1 MLSFSRKR
9 GRHWAETPDF
19 VGRLVDT
26 AVNGPKGRLVN
37 LARALWIESPLS
49 AWSQAGPLY
58 PTFSNGG
65 RDMPLATTIDAGARV
80 LSRFAAG
87 FNANELSA
95 IDTLVA
101 NFMGRYGVPGMSI
114 AMTREGRLVYAKGF
128 GIIRRLSFWERFGLV
143 LPIPEIGID
152 GGIQF
157 HFRRRPN
164 PRVNPWHLFRIAS
177 VTKPITSVAI
187 MRLIE
192 QRQVNLTDR
201 VFGTGGLLGNNFGFG
216 TLPANNNTTWIGQ
229 ITVQHLLEHTCGGW
243 NNNFPQD
250 PMFLQPT
257 LNHADLITWVLRNQ
271 PLTNQP
277 GTTYQYSNFGY
288 CLLGRIIEQVTGNI
302 YADHVRTDVL
312 ARCGIHNMHIAGNT
326 RSERRDDEVEYF
338 GQYFQPPNQSIFQ
351 APLFDDPYDIPV
363 ARMDSHGG
371 WLASPVDLVRFAVH
385 VDGFNH
391 PPVPFILTDDII
403 SADTVN
409 VMTTV
414 SPQSMA
420 ANYARGWAIFP
431 NLWTHMGTLPGSQ
444 ATLIRTNNDICL
456 AAATNTWRRAWPSST
471 IDADFQTAMIN
482 VINTVTKW
490 PSHDLFPL
498 FDNPWSALPS
508 VQLKPV
514 PFGTSP

>member
-1 MLSFSRKR
+1 
-9 GRHWAETPDF
+9 
-19 VGRLVDT
+19 
-26 AVNGPKGRLVN
+26 
-37 LARALWIESPLS
+37 
-49 AWSQAGPLY
+49 
-58 PTFSNGG
+58 
-65 RDMPLATTIDAGARV
+65 MPLATTIDAGER
-80 LSRFAAG
+80 LLHRFTEG

-128 GIIRRLSFWERFGLV
+128 GIIRRLSSWERFGSV
-143 LPIPEIGID
+143 LPVPEIGID
-152 GGIQF
+152 GGIRF
-157 HFRRRPN
+157 HFPRRPN

-192 QRQVNLTDR
+192 QRRVNLTDR
-201 VFGTGGLLGNNFGFG
+201 VFGAGGLLGNSFGFG
-216 TLPANNNTTWIGQ
+216 TLDSFVPIPGSALETNIKWLKQ

-243 NNNFPQD
+243 NNNFAQD
-250 PMFLQPT
+250 PMFLIPT
-257 LNHADLITWVLRNQ
+257 MNHADLITWVLWNR

-277 GTTYQYSNFGY
+277 GTTYEYSNFGY
-288 CLLGRIIEQVTGNI
+288 CLLGRIIEQVTGKT
-302 YADHVRTDVL
+302 YAEHVKTDVL
-312 ARCGIHNMHIAGNT
+312 SRCGIQNMHIAGNT

-385 VDGFNH
+385 VDGFSH
-391 PPVPFILTDDII
+391 PPAPFILTDDII
-403 SADTVN
+403 NANTVN

-420 ANYARGWAIFP
+420 ATPPTNYARGWAIGPTF
-431 NLWTHMGTLPGSQ
+431 WTHMGALPGSQ

-456 AAATNTWRRAWPSST
+456 AAATNTWRRAWPT
-471 IDADFQTAMIN
+471 PPIDADFQNAMLN
-482 VINTVTKW
+482 VINTVTQW
-490 PSHDLFPL
+490 PGHNLFPL
-498 FDNPWSALPS
+498 FDNPWGALPS
-508 VQLKPV
+508 VHLKPV